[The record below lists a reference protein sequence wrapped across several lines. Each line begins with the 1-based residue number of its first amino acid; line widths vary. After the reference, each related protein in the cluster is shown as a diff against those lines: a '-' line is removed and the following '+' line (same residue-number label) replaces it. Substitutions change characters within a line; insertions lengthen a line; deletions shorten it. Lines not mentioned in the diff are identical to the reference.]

1 MPNWVL
7 AKINASN
14 GVINALKNNEGEIDF
29 NTVLPRPA
37 IFEEFGEFI
46 AFISE
51 SDLNSFIEHLNAKD
65 KENGLEPLSER
76 LAKTPIQELA
86 KVASQ
91 AREYIEC
98 EAVTFV
104 DKVLIL
110 DNAKDL
116 ALHTYCKL
124 ITGSSDPLDWSTDH
138 WGTKWNASEVIIDD
152 KYLEMQTAWGFPF
165 PVIYELSKKFPD
177 ETISV
182 DYADEDLGYNC
193 GSFAVK
199 NGEVIS
205 EYLNTDNVDYEVS
218 RRFAR
223 ELWGFDPDDE
233 EEDDDE

>member
-14 GVINALKNNEGEIDF
+14 EVINALKNDKGEIDF

-37 IFEEFGEFI
+37 IFKEFGEFI
-46 AFISE
+46 AIISE
-51 SDLNSFIEHLNAKD
+51 NDLNRFIEHLNAKD

-86 KVASQ
+86 KIASQ
-91 AREYIEC
+91 IRENIER

-104 DKVLIL
+104 DKFLKL
-110 DNAKDL
+110 DNAKNL

-124 ITGSSDPLDWSTDH
+124 TTGSSDPLDWSTEH

-152 KYLEMQTAWGFPF
+152 KYLEMQTPWGFPF

-182 DYADEDLGYNC
+182 EYADEDLGHNC

-199 NGEVIS
+199 NGEIIS

-218 RRFAR
+218 RRFAA
-223 ELWGFDPDDE
+223 ELWGYDPD
-233 EEDDDE
+233 EEDDE